1 MVYSRYDISDL
12 GLGKS
17 THTGDGPPISLG
29 SNTQTLNTQ
38 EGLRM
43 TNPNLKTGTNDSSI
57 FEQAF
62 LGEIANTI
70 SIMESLYDATAR
82 IDVNLANNLLEKALI
97 DLRAAVRKIASEL
110 TLSMHKS
117 LESGVIS
124 PIKTRKSKPKP
135 IIVQKEPEIG
145 LEPDPEEVELPDI
158 NTPVRRNIFNNP
170 SKEADLSFGNNLLY
184 KEQMS
189 ISKSKNPN
197 PNAQS
202 GPVKTEGF

>member
-17 THTGDGPPISLG
+17 THTGDGPPISLVN
-29 SNTQTLNTQ
+29 NTQTFSAQ
-38 EGLRM
+38 EGPRM
-43 TNPNLKTGTNDSSI
+43 INPNPRTGTEGSSI

-117 LESGVIS
+117 LESGVIPS
-124 PIKTRKSKPKP
+124 AKARKSKPKP

-170 SKEADLSFGNNLLY
+170 SKGRDLSFGNNPLY
-184 KEQMS
+184 EEQIR
-189 ISKSKNPN
+189 ISKSINPN